1 MNDENQKKS
10 SFVEHL
16 TELRSRLVRSII
28 YLFLFFI
35 VCYYFAE
42 DIYGFL
48 VEPYAEAVRSDG
60 LNRRMI
66 FTALQVNIYMEIGV
80 QEIFGH

>member
-35 VCYYFAE
+35 LCYFFAE
-42 DIYGFL
+42 DIYNFL
-48 VEPYAEAVRSDG
+48 VEPYS
-60 LNRRMI
+60 N
-66 FTALQVNIYMEIGV
+66 ALKDD
-80 QEIFGH
+80 